1 MKNALTILGD
11 TSDEA
16 KKAKAESE
24 RARANA
30 RIAEL
35 ERDRPTALLGDGG
48 IEAVRAIDRQLEE
61 QHRAITICNERLA
74 LIDADIRRR
83 ARERREEQRRASI
96 KVIAAELAKRHD
108 WATEMEA
115 AVKRVVE
122 LHDLIVDDRALRGKW
137 PFGLPEYFSWSPAY
151 DFGRDVM
158 RRLCAVGYHMVPG
171 PVRAAIGVETYGGT
185 GETHAITSRPPSPR
199 DLPGRVAANTKLILE
214 SLKMLDIHP
223 AEPMAD
229 DEEAA

>member
-1 MKNALTILGD
+1 MANALTIFSG

-16 KKAKAESE
+16 KKAKVELE
-24 RARANA
+24 RAGANA

-61 QHRAITICNERLA
+61 QRRTITICNERLA

-115 AVKRVVE
+115 AIKRVVE
-122 LHDLIVDDRALRGKW
+122 LHDLIADARALRGKW
-137 PFGLPEYFSWSPAY
+137 PFGLPEHFSLSPTY
-151 DFGRDVM
+151 DFGRDVL
-158 RRLCAVGYHMVPG
+158 RRLRDVGYHMVPG
-171 PVRAAIGVETYGGT
+171 AVNAALGVETSGGT
-185 GETHAITSRPPSPR
+185 GETHAPRVGPPSPR
-199 DLPGRVAANTKLILE
+199 DLPGRVAAKSKLILD
-214 SLKMLDIHP
+214 SLKTLDIHP
-223 AEPMAD
+223 AEPEA